1 MKKTLLFLLSTF
13 YIAALPAQDSST
25 LVKPDTL
32 PKTGKNIVYM
42 ELLGSGFLYSI
53 NYERV
58 LWTKEK
64 KAVTARIG
72 LSQRGSFYSKKLN
85 ELFAPVALSFL
96 YGKNKSKLELG
107 AGLLAH
113 SNKNGSTR
121 EEIKEHGE
129 SFPLSPPFEVFP
141 IAIIG
146 YRFQPKTKGIVF
158 RASFTPIVDRLF
170 LPGYFTYNKIHIWWW
185 GGMSIGYIFK

>member
-13 YIAALPAQDSST
+13 YIAALLAQDNTS
-25 LVKPDTL
+25 VQPDTL

-58 LWTKEK
+58 LWTKDK
-64 KAVTARIG
+64 KAITARMG
-72 LSQRGSFYSKKLN
+72 LSQRGSFYLKELN
-85 ELFAPVALSFL
+85 ELFAPIVSNFL
-96 YGKNKSKLELG
+96 WGNKKSKLELG
-107 AGLLAH
+107 AGVLVHFDAY
-113 SNKNGSTR
+113 GVIR
-121 EEIKEHGE
+121 EEMKEYGE
-129 SFPLSPPFEVFP
+129 MKPLSPPFEVFP

-170 LPGYFTYNKIHIWWW
+170 LPGYFTYDKSHIWWW
-185 GGMSIGYIFK
+185 GGMSIGYIF